1 MTVSE
6 RYHSPCPFRG
16 NRKTGVCACVK
27 KRIGD
32 WQYDDADLEQ
42 LNTIMTLYHI
52 GLTVEE
58 MNACM
63 CLLPERDLTAV

>member
-1 MTVSE
+1 M
-6 RYHSPCPFRG
+6 R
-16 NRKTGVCACVK
+16 CVK